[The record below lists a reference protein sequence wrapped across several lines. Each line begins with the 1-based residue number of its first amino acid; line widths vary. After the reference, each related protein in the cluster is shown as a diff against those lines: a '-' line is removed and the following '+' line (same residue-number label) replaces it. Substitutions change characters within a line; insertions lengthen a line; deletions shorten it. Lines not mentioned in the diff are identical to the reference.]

1 MKTLFA
7 ALARA
12 RKALAPLI
20 LGTVAVPV
28 QWIADGNFDLG
39 AFRTALAGL
48 VAGAVV
54 YFVRNE
60 PTTGSAVI
68 VGGK

>member
-1 MKTLFA
+1 MSKFLA

-20 LGTVAVPV
+20 LGAVAVPV

-48 VAGAVV
+48 VTALIV
-54 YFVRNE
+54 YWVRNE
-60 PTTGSAVI
+60 PQTGTAVTI
-68 VGGK
+68 GKP